1 MNRVKNAGKSRHLD
15 KFEFQEW
22 MMEKVLI
29 LCEKMFLIRCR
40 VRCMLVAGVHL
51 VCHLIVVG
59 QVASSENRPS
69 PKQARWKIF
78 KSSGA
83 HWHIGVSKVPIYIIA
98 LCNGSKISFH
108 TKLELFPSFI
118 LEIRSCPNADI
129 FHYSWSYSFILVW
142 VNFTF
147 TRVKKIQYVVV
158 FFKCKTWSID
168 GA

>member
-1 MNRVKNAGKSRHLD
+1 MNRVKNDGKCRHLG
-15 KFEFQEW
+15 KFKFQEW

-69 PKQARWKIF
+69 PKQARWKFF

-83 HWHIGVSKVPIYIIA
+83 HRGIKSPNLHHQTLQRIRNIFSYKIRTFSIIHSWNSKMPK
-98 LCNGSKISFH
+98 CRHFS
-108 TKLELFPSFI
+108 LFLILFI
-118 LEIRSCPNADI
+118 HFGLGQFYFYPGLFYAICM
-129 FHYSWSYSFILVW
+129 
-142 VNFTF
+142 
-147 TRVKKIQYVVV
+147 
-158 FFKCKTWSID
+158 
-168 GA
+168 